1 MVDALCYCMLF
12 DMDKVMWSKS
22 MAGSINTD
30 CSFVGL
36 CQLHTMRPD
45 VPLIGSAIDLRTFV
59 CLYV

>member
-1 MVDALCYCMLF
+1 MLF

-22 MAGSINTD
+22 IAGSGNTD

-36 CQLHTMRPD
+36 CQLHTMRAN
-45 VPLIGSAIDLRTFV
+45 VPLIGSAMDLQTLV